1 MEHTF
6 FTYRFNATCR
16 YNFTDVP
23 WKEVGQ
29 SIVLRDSL
37 SLGQFAL
44 LKSSV
49 SIWVDGGLS
58 SDFSGLYLG
67 QWQVLKYLHKIYDDH
82 IEKCLRQ

>member
-1 MEHTF
+1 MMEHRNLISFTLLWWNIHSTF
-6 FTYRFNATCR
+6 FTNISIATCR

-49 SIWVDGGLS
+49 PIQVNGG
-58 SDFSGLYLG
+58 GG
-67 QWQVLKYLHKIYDDH
+67 
-82 IEKCLRQ
+82 

>member
-1 MEHTF
+1 MKPRNHISFTPFWLNIHSTF
-6 FTYRFNATCR
+6 SLIDSIATCR

-23 WKEVGQ
+23 RKEVGQ

-49 SIWVDGGLS
+49 SIRVDGGGGKL
-58 SDFSGLYLG
+58 
-67 QWQVLKYLHKIYDDH
+67 
-82 IEKCLRQ
+82 

>member
-1 MEHTF
+1 MIFLSWWNLEILF
-6 FTYRFNATCR
+6 LLLCFGGTYIVHFSLIVSSATCR

-23 WKEVGQ
+23 RKEVSQ

-49 SIWVDGGLS
+49 SIRVDGG
-58 SDFSGLYLG
+58 F
-67 QWQVLKYLHKIYDDH
+67 KY
-82 IEKCLRQ
+82 